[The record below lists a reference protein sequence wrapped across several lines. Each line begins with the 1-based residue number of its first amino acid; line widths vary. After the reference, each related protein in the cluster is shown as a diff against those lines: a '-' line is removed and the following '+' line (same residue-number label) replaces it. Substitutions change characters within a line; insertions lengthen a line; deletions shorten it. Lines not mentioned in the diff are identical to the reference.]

1 MVLATLLLIC
11 AVPQL
16 DDTAKV
22 ANDTPA
28 AVSDSAKVSNDN
40 HAAVSDNAAKD
51 STLTASAT
59 LPSAPTPKL
68 TADAEPIQPN
78 PSAQPFQ
85 PIKPVITRPRET
97 PRQRKLWY
105 ALTIASSSGA
115 AFDAWSTR
123 RAISG
128 GYGVESNP
136 FLRPFSHSNA
146 LYAATQV
153 SPAFMDFIGKRMMVS
168 EHGLIRKMWWV
179 PQLAGAGFSFGAAAH
194 NVSIVH

>member
-1 MVLATLLLIC
+1 MVLATLLLLC

-16 DDTAKV
+16 DDNAKV

-28 AVSDSAKVSNDN
+28 AVSDNAKVANDT
-40 HAAVSDNAAKD
+40 HAAVSDTAAKD
-51 STLTASAT
+51 STLTASAA

-68 TADAEPIQPN
+68 AADAEPIQPGS
-78 PSAQPFQ
+78 SAQPFQ
-85 PIKPVITRPRET
+85 PIRPVITRPRET

-105 ALTIASSSGA
+105 ALTAAGASGA
-115 AFDAWSTR
+115 AFDSWSTR

-128 GYGVESNP
+128 GFGVESNP

-168 EHGLIRKMWWV
+168 EYGLFRKLWWV

>member
-1 MVLATLLLIC
+1 MC

-16 DDTAKV
+16 DDNAKV

-28 AVSDSAKVSNDN
+28 AISDDARVSKVTPATVSDDT
-40 HAAVSDNAAKD
+40 AKD
-51 STLTASAT
+51 STLTASAA
-59 LPSAPTPKL
+59 LPSAPTPKP
-68 TADAEPIQPN
+68 ADADMIQPN
-78 PSAQPFQ
+78 PPAQPFQ
-85 PIKPVITRPRET
+85 PIKPVIMRPRET

-105 ALTIASSSGA
+105 ALTAAGASGA

-128 GYGVESNP
+128 GFGVESNP

>member
-1 MVLATLLLIC
+1 MVLAALLLLC

-16 DDTAKV
+16 DDNVKV

-28 AVSDSAKVSNDN
+28 AVSDSAKVSNDT
-40 HAAVSDNAAKD
+40 HATVNDDAGKD
-51 STLTASAT
+51 STLTASAA
-59 LPSAPTPKL
+59 LPSAPTPKV

-85 PIKPVITRPRET
+85 PVRPVITRPRET

-105 ALTIASSSGA
+105 ALTAAGASGA

-128 GYGVESNP
+128 GFGVESNP

>member
-1 MVLATLLLIC
+1 MVLAALLLMC

-16 DDTAKV
+16 DDNAKV

-28 AVSDSAKVSNDN
+28 AVSDSAKVSNDTR
-40 HAAVSDNAAKD
+40 AAASDTAAKD
-51 STLTASAT
+51 TTLTASAA
-59 LPSAPTPKL
+59 LPSAPTPKP
-68 TADAEPIQPN
+68 ADAEAIQPN

-85 PIKPVITRPRET
+85 PIRPVITRPRET

-105 ALTIASSSGA
+105 ALTATGASGA

-123 RAISG
+123 RAVSG
-128 GYGVESNP
+128 GYGTESNP

-146 LYAATQV
+146 MYAATQV

-168 EHGLIRKMWWV
+168 EYGLFRKLWWV

-194 NVSIVH
+194 NVGIVH